1 MLNFGE
7 LNVVVSIIF
16 KILREC
22 NWTNESQ
29 ILDIRENKRFT
40 AFCTEKG
47 VTLGVFDGATTDY
60 RKKII

>member
-22 NWTNESQ
+22 NWTNKRQ
-29 ILDIRENKRFT
+29 ILDIRENNFQGNDLQPF
-40 AFCTEKG
+40 AW
-47 VTLGVFDGATTDY
+47 
-60 RKKII
+60 KKA